1 MRESLYLLSHF
12 ILFDQFT
19 SSTFKETR
27 FNYWIAVE
35 TIFKLMQLNCFS
47 AYYVFA
53 VLQLKRTHFFFQQL
67 FGCTSSS
74 IRFFFVYWNIY
85 CCGCCNIKIKFNQ
98 KSAFYNQFKYVFLSF
113 FISFVVN
120 SILLFA
126 FYFHFLF
133 LICLFAFLNT
143 IYQKS
148 NFM

>member
-53 VLQLKRTHFFFQQL
+53 VLQLKRLTSF
-67 FGCTSSS
+67 SSS
-74 IRFFFVYWNIY
+74 YLVVQVQVYFFVYWNIY

-113 FISFVVN
+113 YIVCS
-120 SILLFA
+120 
-126 FYFHFLF
+126 
-133 LICLFAFLNT
+133 
-143 IYQKS
+143 Q
-148 NFM
+148 